1 MSATY
6 TQDTLRLQIKT
17 PLGADKLLVRG
28 FSGEEYISAPFRFD
42 VEMVS
47 EDDGLDFSAVVGKG
61 ATVTLKL
68 NDGTDHHF
76 HGLVERFVQ
85 EDSDE
90 RLTTYHAEL
99 RPWLWMLTKTAD
111 CRIFQNQ
118 SAPEI
123 VKAVFSDLG
132 FTDFRDALTGTY
144 QPRTYCVQYNETAFN
159 FVSRLLE
166 DEGIFYF
173 FEHADG
179 KHTLVLADDSDAH
192 PPCPGLG
199 EGARYRRS
207 AVEHTDDRAV
217 TRCRLEQQV
226 VTGKFAHDDFNFE
239 TPSTDL
245 KVEVAGDADGL
256 RVYEY
261 PGGFTKSGD
270 GEARANRR
278 IEAAEQPRKLLRG
291 EGHVRAF
298 AAGHKFDLKEHYRD
312 DANASYVLQRVS
324 HAATQERYT
333 NSFEAFPS
341 DVPFRPPR
349 TAARPVIPGVQTAV
363 VTGKSGEEIWTDKYG
378 RVTVQFHWDQKGKK
392 DENSSCWIRCDQGW
406 AGKQWGG
413 IFLPRVGQEVVVSFE
428 EGDPDR
434 PVVTGAVYNAEQVV
448 PYALPA
454 EQTKSTIKTNT
465 SKGGAGYNELRFE
478 DKKDSEEVYLHAQ
491 KDHNIVVENDRTKKV
506 LNKETNTIK
515 SDRSTTVQEGNDTY
529 VVEKG
534 NRTFQVKT
542 GNETYEVKGTRAVTV
557 TGNETHTDKANFTHE
572 VTGNYELKV
581 KGNLTIDVTGSVTF
595 KSGQAM
601 THETQMSMTNKAG
614 MSMTNEAQMSLTNKA
629 GMSLTN
635 EAQLAITNK
644 GNASNTVES
653 SGVTTVKGS
662 LVQVN

>member
-6 TQDTLRLQIKT
+6 TQDTLRLQITT

-47 EDDGLDFSAVVGKG
+47 EDDGLDFSAVVGQG

-68 NDGTDHHF
+68 NDGTDHFF

-85 EDSDE
+85 EDRDE
-90 RLTTYHAEL
+90 RFTTYHAEL

-118 SAPEI
+118 SAPDI

-132 FTDFRDALTGTY
+132 FTDFREALTGTY
-144 QPRTYCVQYNETAFN
+144 QPRVYCVQYNETAFN

-179 KHTLVLADDSDAH
+179 KHTLVLADDADAH

-199 EGARYRRS
+199 GGARYRRS
-207 AVEHTDDRAV
+207 AIEHTDDRAV

-239 TPSTDL
+239 TPATDL
-245 KVEVAGDADGL
+245 KVEVAGEAGDL

-261 PGGFTKSGD
+261 PGGFSKTPD

-298 AAGHKFDLKEHYRD
+298 AAGHKFDLKEHYRA
-312 DANASYVLQRVS
+312 DANTAYVLRRVS

-333 NSFEAFPS
+333 NSFEAFPA
-341 DVPFRPPR
+341 DVPFRPTR
-349 TAARPVIPGVQTAV
+349 AAARPVIPGVQTAV
-363 VTGKSGEEIWTDKYG
+363 VTGKPGEEIWTDKYG
-378 RVTVQFHWDQKGKK
+378 RVKVQFHWDQKGKK

-406 AGKQWGG
+406 AGKAWGG

-434 PVVTGAVYNAEQVV
+434 PVVTGAVYNAEQAV

-454 EQTKSTIKTNT
+454 EQTKSTIKSNS

-478 DKKDSEEVYLHAQ
+478 DKKDSEEVYFHAQ
-491 KDHNIVVENDRTKKV
+491 KDHNLVVEHDRTKKV

-557 TGNETHTDKANFTHE
+557 TGDETHTDKANFTHE

-581 KGNLTIDVTGSVTF
+581 TGNLTIDVTGSVTF

-614 MSMTNEAQMSLTNKA
+614 MSMTNEAQMSMTNKA

>member
-1 MSATY
+1 MSAAY
-6 TQDTLRLQIKT
+6 KQDTLRLRVTT
-17 PLGADKLLVRG
+17 PLGPDKLLVRG
-28 FSGEEYISAPFRFD
+28 FAGEEHISAPFRFD

-47 EDDGLDFSAVVGKG
+47 EDPALDFAAVVGKG
-61 ATVTLKL
+61 ATVTLHL
-68 NDGTDHHF
+68 NDGGLHHF

-85 EDSDE
+85 EDNDG
-90 RLTTYHAEL
+90 RFTTYHAEL

-111 CRIFQNQ
+111 CRVFQNQ
-118 SAPEI
+118 TTPEI
-123 VKAVFSDLG
+123 VKALFSELG

-144 QPRTYCVQYNETAFN
+144 SPRVYCVQYNETAFN

-173 FEHADG
+173 FEHEEG

-192 PPCPGLG
+192 PACPGLDG
-199 EGARYRRS
+199 GARYRRS

-217 TRCRLEQQV
+217 TRCRVEQQV

-245 KVEVAGDADGL
+245 KVEVAGAGGAL

-261 PGGFTKSGD
+261 PGGFLKTD
-270 GEARANRR
+270 EGEARANRR

-298 AAGHKFDLKEHYRD
+298 AAGHKFDLKGHYRP
-312 DANASYVLQRVS
+312 DANAAYVLRRVS

-333 NSFEAFPS
+333 NSFEAFPL
-341 DVPFRPPR
+341 DAPFRPPR
-349 TAARPVIPGVQTAV
+349 EAARPLIAGVQTAV
-363 VTGKSGEEIWTDKYG
+363 VTGKAGEEIWTDKYG
-378 RVTVQFHWDQKGKK
+378 RVKVQFHWDQKGKR
-392 DENSSCWIRCDQGW
+392 DENSSCWVRVDQGW
-406 AGKQWGG
+406 AGKRWGG
-413 IFLPRVGQEVVVSFE
+413 IFLPRVGQEVVVGFE
-428 EGDPDR
+428 DGDPDR
-434 PVVTGAVYNAEQVV
+434 PVVTGAVYNAEQAV
-448 PYALPA
+448 PYALPE
-454 EQTKSTIKTNT
+454 EQTKSTVKTNS
-465 SKGGAGYNELRFE
+465 SKGGGGSNELRFE
-478 DKKDSEEVYLHAQ
+478 DKKDSEEVYFHAQ
-491 KDHNIVVENDRTKKV
+491 KDHNIVVEHDRTKKV

-534 NRTFQVKT
+534 NRTYEVRT
-542 GNETYEVKGTRAVTV
+542 GNETYEVKGTREVTV
-557 TGNETHTDKANFTHE
+557 TGNETHTDKADFTHK

-581 KGNLTIDVTGSVTF
+581 TGNLTIDVTGSVTV
-595 KSGQAM
+595 KSGQDM
-601 THETQMSMTNKAG
+601 THDSK
-614 MSMTNEAQMSLTNKA
+614 MSLTNKA

-635 EAQLAITNK
+635 EAQMAITNK